1 MNFFPDNEL
10 VSTHPPVFGRPA
22 PPSCMTEYWAE
33 INVLAPVQAYPPGV
47 NLFLQGN
54 PPHEVY
60 LIESGL
66 IKLSRY
72 DEDGGEIIIDL
83 RFPGW
88 LLGTDSV
95 LLQHSYPV
103 TAVTLTRCNLRRIP
117 AGIFEHQLKNNAVL
131 SWRLHQMHSRELHI
145 QVSRVSMLGCL
156 TARQRLEQ
164 LLWQLCGLDPAEARG
179 EIRLQLPLKGH
190 EIARWIAITPAYLSR
205 LFEQLEADG
214 LIRRHKGWLVIPDS
228 KNLWHNDDSPAPQL

>member
-1 MNFFPDNEL
+1 MGIYPDL
-10 VSTHPPVFGRPA
+10 DSPPPRPA
-22 PPSCMTEYWAE
+22 AGMPPASSCMTEYWAE

-47 NLFLQGN
+47 NLFLQGA
-54 PPHEVY
+54 PPQEVY
-60 LIESGL
+60 LIETGL
-66 IKLSRY
+66 IKLCRY

-95 LLQHSYPV
+95 LIQQSYPV

-117 AGIFEHQLKNNAVL
+117 AGIFEHQLKSNAEL
-131 SWRLHQMHSRELHI
+131 SWRLHQMHSRELHS
-145 QVSRVSMLGCL
+145 QVNRVTMLGCL

-164 LLWQLCGLDPAEARG
+164 LLWQLSGLEPAAQKEV
-179 EIRLQLPLKGH
+179 RLQLPLKGH

-205 LFEQLEADG
+205 LFEQLEAAG
-214 LIRRHKGWLVIPDS
+214 LIRRHKGWLVIPDARS
-228 KNLWHNDDSPAPQL
+228 LWHNCDSPTPQL